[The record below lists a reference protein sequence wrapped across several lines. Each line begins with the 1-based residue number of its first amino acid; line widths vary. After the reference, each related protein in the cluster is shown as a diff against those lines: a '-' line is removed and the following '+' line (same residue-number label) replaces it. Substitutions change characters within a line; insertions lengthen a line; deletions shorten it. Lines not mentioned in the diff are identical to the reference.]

1 MDAAKTLAAGLAV
14 NRTLFGANYLIKP
27 KQARISWI
35 GRAARKP
42 GAQVMIR
49 SQGIRDVALGAGALR
64 ALARGDAR
72 ELRAWVAGH
81 TVCDLADLAA
91 TWAARGDLPASRA
104 RQAMAIAAVSTLGD
118 AALLVAHIEDLGPV
132 VGADV
137 VALAVLG
144 RRVVDLEEELQDVPV

>member
-1 MDAAKTLAAGLAV
+1 MDAPKTLAATLALNRAAFGL
-14 NRTLFGANYLIKP
+14 TYL
-27 KQARISWI
+27 ARPQRASTSWI

-64 ALARGDAR
+64 ALARGDTR

-91 TWAARGDLPASRA
+91 TWAARDDLPDRRA
-104 RQAMAIAAVSTLGD
+104 RQAMAIAAVSTL
-118 AALLVAHIEDLGPV
+118 
-132 VGADV
+132 VGAGATV
-137 VALAVLG
+137 TL
-144 RRVVDLEEELQDVPV
+144 RP